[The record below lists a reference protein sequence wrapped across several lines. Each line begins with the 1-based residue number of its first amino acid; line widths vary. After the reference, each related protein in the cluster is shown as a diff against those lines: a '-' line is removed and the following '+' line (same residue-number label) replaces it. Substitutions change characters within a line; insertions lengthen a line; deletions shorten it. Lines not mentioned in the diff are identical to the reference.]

1 MGIGKV
7 LLLIFAVSGFIVLL
21 PVIVGLIKILAPFIL
36 ALTLI
41 VAVPVGIGTMI
52 GYVISKAK
60 GGDV

>member
-1 MGIGKV
+1 MSIGKV

-52 GYVISKAK
+52 GYVVSKTK
-60 GGDV
+60 GE